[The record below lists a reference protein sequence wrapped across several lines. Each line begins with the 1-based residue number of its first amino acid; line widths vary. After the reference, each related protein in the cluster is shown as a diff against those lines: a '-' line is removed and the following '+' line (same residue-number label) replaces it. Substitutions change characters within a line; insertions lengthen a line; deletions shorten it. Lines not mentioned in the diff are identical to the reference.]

1 MENIYIISCQRGQG
15 APEIHSIWN
24 SYELAIKEYY
34 EYHIRDGYSDRDDS
48 SEYWFMYLYEIPIN
62 KVFAEKEGWSKE
74 KLTKSSK
81 HRVKFKNW
89 GELKKEYKTVSRDL
103 KLTELGI

>member
-1 MENIYIISCQRGQG
+1 MENIYIISSQRGQG

-34 EYHIRDGYSDRDDS
+34 EYHIRNGYSDRDDIS
-48 SEYWFMYLYEIPIN
+48 KYWFMCLYEIPVNQI
-62 KVFAEKEGWSKE
+62 FANEDDCSKE
-74 KLTKSSK
+74 KFTKSSK

-89 GELKKEYKTVSRDL
+89 GELKKEYNVTNRNI
-103 KLTELGI
+103 KLNEIGI

>member
-1 MENIYIISCQRGQG
+1 MENIYIISSQRGQG

-34 EYHIRDGYSDRDDS
+34 EYHIRNGYSDRDDTS
-48 SEYWFMYLYEIPIN
+48 KYWFMCLYEIPVN
-62 KVFAEKEGWSKE
+62 QVFANEDDLSKE
-74 KLTKSSK
+74 KFTKSSK

-89 GELKKEYKTVSRDL
+89 GELKKEYNVTNRNI
-103 KLTELGI
+103 KLNEIGI

>member
-1 MENIYIISCQRGQG
+1 MEKIYIISCQRGQG

-34 EYHIRDGYSDRDDS
+34 EYYIRDGYGKSDED
-48 SEYWFMYLYEIPIN
+48 EFWFMYLYEIPAN
-62 KVFAEKEGWSKE
+62 QVFADKNGWSKE
-74 KLTKSSK
+74 KFTKSSK
-81 HRVKFKNW
+81 HRLKFKNW

-103 KLTELGI
+103 KLTQIGI